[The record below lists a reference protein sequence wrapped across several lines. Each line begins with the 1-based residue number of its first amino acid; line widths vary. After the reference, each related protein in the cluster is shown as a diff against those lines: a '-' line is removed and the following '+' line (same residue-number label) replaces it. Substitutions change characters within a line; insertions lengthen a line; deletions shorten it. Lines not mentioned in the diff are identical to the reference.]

1 MQTSVL
7 LALILSLAGE
17 AVAVAAAAGRCTNLQ
32 LSGGGTWVDKP
43 YGTGC
48 DWYGAE
54 AQRCGWYGSRYRNE
68 HVANEACCVCGGG
81 KTSNETDVPATPSPP
96 TDAPATPSPP
106 TGCGPRVRKGWSML
120 SCTEREHFIEAVRTL
135 HSENTTDYHD
145 LSQLHRN
152 NGRYAHGTSAFL
164 PWHRWFLV
172 GYENALRSL
181 PGFECMTV
189 PYWDWERDDAEE
201 RFSTTFRAK
210 TFGTRSGVGGWPDNC
225 VTEGVAA
232 GWTASDGDCL
242 SRNWGGAGFTGAMEI
257 SAIITSNAAFRNFR
271 PALEGNPHAAPH
283 IYVSGHMGSYL
294 SPDDPLFFVHHA
306 NVDRIWA
313 LWQDYHGYDKVP
325 KAAINDTVYA
335 PASSAEDMSL
345 EGTLPFS
352 VDGRRIPSYFSDPVT
367 IRDMHLITDL
377 PQGASYTYH
386 TDNLA
391 DLIGNP
397 KMGNWDLVLPG
408 AAPKL
413 TCCGDGTVDTAEMG
427 GAEECDDGNTVDG
440 DGCSSTCANE
450 RGASREGATLNKKH
464 SNNKEE
470 EKKKDH
476 AAYKEH
482 YLSDKKIELMFDEA
496 DEARERDGESKTH
509 MFIKLAKEECSRHST
524 AQNQI
529 PDSFITMMKAPTSV
543 RSLYKPCGSLE

>member
-1 MQTSVL
+1 MHTSVL
-7 LALILSLAGE
+7 LALILSLAGG
-17 AVAVAAAAGRCTNLQ
+17 AAAAEKCTDLR
-32 LSGGGTWVDKP
+32 LSGGGIWVDKP
-43 YGTGC
+43 YETGC
-48 DWYGAE
+48 DWYGAV

-201 RFSTTFRAK
+201 RLSTPFRAK
-210 TFGTRSGVGGWPDNC
+210 TFGTPTGISGWRDC

-232 GWTASDGDCL
+232 GWTASDRECL
-242 SRNWGGAGFTGAMEI
+242 GRSWGGSSGFAGAMEM
-257 SAIITSNAAFRNFR
+257 SAIITSNAEFRDFR

-283 IYVSGHMGSYL
+283 IFIGGEMGSYL

-440 DGCSSTCANE
+440 DGCSSTCASE
-450 RGASREGATLNKKH
+450 GSSTRREGAALDTDF
-464 SNNKEE
+464 
-470 EKKKDH
+470 KDDR
-476 AAYKEH
+476 ASYKEH
-482 YLSDKKIELMFDEA
+482 YLSDKEIELMFDEA
-496 DEARERDGESKTH
+496 DATREKEGESKSA
-509 MFIKLAKEECSRHST
+509 MFKDLAREECYRHST
-524 AQNQI
+524 SQDQI
-529 PDSFITMMKAPTSV
+529 SDSFISMMRAPVSA
-543 RSLYKPCGSLE
+543 RALYKPCGSLG